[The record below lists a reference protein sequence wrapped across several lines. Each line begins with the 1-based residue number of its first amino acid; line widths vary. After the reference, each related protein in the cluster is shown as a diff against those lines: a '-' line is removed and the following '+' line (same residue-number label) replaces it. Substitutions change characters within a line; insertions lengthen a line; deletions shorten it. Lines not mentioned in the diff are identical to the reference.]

1 VWYNERKTKIENMSS
16 SFFLSDPLFLVVAAS
31 SMNLMSV
38 LSKYRGFNK
47 NRKRKMYINPI
58 LTSTNVAGSVVNLPK
73 LLSE

>member
-1 VWYNERKTKIENMSS
+1 MSGKLRSKICLL
-16 SFFLSDPLFLVVAAS
+16 FFWSDPLFLVVAAS

-47 NRKRKMYINPI
+47 NRKRKMYINLI

-73 LLSE
+73 FLSE